1 MQKNNSSNI
10 ELDETTLKI
19 LDCLQKNAELSIA
32 ELSEIVG
39 LSQSPCWRRVH
50 ELKTSGLIQKSVAI
64 ADQEKLGL
72 HVNVF
77 VHVTLC
83 RQTEECLMQFEEA
96 IRDLP
101 EIMECY
107 LMSGE
112 ADYMLRVV
120 VHDLREYQHLL
131 TNCLTKIPAVSS
143 IRSSFALS
151 RVKYTTALPLGIS

>member
-1 MQKNNSSNI
+1 
-10 ELDETTLKI
+10 
-19 LDCLQKNAELSIA
+19 
-32 ELSEIVG
+32 
-39 LSQSPCWRRVH
+39 
-50 ELKTSGLIQKSVAI
+50 LIQKSVAI

-151 RVKYTTALPLGIS
+151 RVKYTTALPLGI

>member
-1 MQKNNSSNI
+1 MQKNNASNI

-39 LSQSPCWRRVH
+39 LSQSPCWRRVN

-112 ADYMLRVV
+112 ADYIDRKSVV
-120 VHDLREYQHLL
+120 
-131 TNCLTKIPAVSS
+131 
-143 IRSSFALS
+143 
-151 RVKYTTALPLGIS
+151 